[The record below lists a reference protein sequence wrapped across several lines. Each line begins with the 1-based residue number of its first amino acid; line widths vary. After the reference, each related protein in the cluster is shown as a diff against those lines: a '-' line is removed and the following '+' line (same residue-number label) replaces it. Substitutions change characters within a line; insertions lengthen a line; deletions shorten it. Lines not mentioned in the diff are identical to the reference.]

1 MPYPIYRPRRL
12 RESPLLRRMVRET
25 VLRTDDL
32 ILPFFTVHG
41 RGVREPIISMPGQF
55 RLSIDELLKEC
66 KDAASMGIP
75 AVLLFGLPRDKD
87 PRGSEAYAED
97 GIIQQAVRAVKDS
110 IPDLLVITDV
120 CLCEY
125 TSHGHCGVV
134 EEDRVKND
142 PTLDLIARTAL
153 SHAEAGADMVAP
165 SDMMDGR
172 VGAIREALDESGYQ
186 ETPIMAYSAKYAS
199 AFYGPFRE
207 AADSA
212 PQFGDRRSSQM
223 DPANAQEA
231 LREVA
236 LDDASF
242 TETPIMAYSA
252 KYASC
257 FFEPFRAAAES
268 TPQFGDR
275 RSYQMDPANAQEAM
289 REIALDLDEGA
300 DIVMVK
306 PALPYLDVISRAKL
320 EFGVPLAAYSVSG
333 EYAMIRAAGQL
344 GWLDEER
351 AMLEALTSIR
361 RAGAD
366 IVITYF
372 ARQAARL
379 LERGLG
385 AR

>member
-1 MPYPIYRPRRL
+1 MPYPVYRPRRL

-25 VLRTDDL
+25 TLRVDDL
-32 ILPFFTVHG
+32 VYPLFVTHG
-41 RGVREPIISMPGQF
+41 RGLREPITSMPGHF

-75 AVLLFGLPRDKD
+75 AVLLFGIPAEKD

-97 GIIQQAVRAVKDS
+97 GIIQQAVRAVKET
-110 IPDLLVITDV
+110 IPDLLVVTDV

-134 EEDRVKND
+134 EDGRVKND
-142 PTLDLIARTAL
+142 PTLDLLARTAV
-153 SHAEAGADMVAP
+153 SQVEAGADMVAP

-172 VGAIREALDESGYQ
+172 VAAIREALDEGGYL

-207 AADSA
+207 AAESA
-212 PQFGDRRSSQM
+212 PQFGDRR
-223 DPANAQEA
+223 
-231 LREVA
+231 
-236 LDDASF
+236 
-242 TETPIMAYSA
+242 
-252 KYASC
+252 
-257 FFEPFRAAAES
+257 
-268 TPQFGDR
+268 G
-275 RSYQMDPANAQEAM
+275 YQMDPANALEAM
-289 REIALDLDEGA
+289 REIALDIDEGA

-306 PALPYLDVISRAKL
+306 PALPYLDVIARVKG
-320 EFGVPLAAYSVSG
+320 EFGLPLAAYSVSG

-351 AMLEALTSIR
+351 AMVEALTGIR

-366 IVITYF
+366 IIITYF
-372 ARQAARL
+372 AKDVARL
-379 LERGLG
+379 IEQGR
-385 AR
+385 A

>member
-1 MPYPIYRPRRL
+1 MPFPIYRPRRL
-12 RESPLLRRMVRET
+12 RESPLLRSMVRET
-25 VLRTDDL
+25 TLRADDFVYPL
-32 ILPFFTVHG
+32 FAVHG
-41 RGVREPIISMPGQF
+41 RGVREPIGSMPGQY

-87 PRGSEAYAED
+87 PRGTEAYAED
-97 GIIQQAVRAVKDS
+97 GIIQQAVRAVKDT

-134 EEDRVKND
+134 EDGRIKND
-142 PTLDLIARTAL
+142 PSLELIARTAV

-172 VGAIREALDESGYQ
+172 VAAIREGLDEAAFT

-207 AADSA
+207 AADS
-212 PQFGDRRSSQM
+212 
-223 DPANAQEA
+223 
-231 LREVA
+231 
-236 LDDASF
+236 
-242 TETPIMAYSA
+242 
-252 KYASC
+252 
-257 FFEPFRAAAES
+257 

-275 RSYQMDPANAQEAM
+275 RSYQMDPANALEAM
-289 REIALDLDEGA
+289 REVALDVDEGA

-306 PALPYLDVISRAKL
+306 PALPYLDIIARVKG
-320 EFGVPLAAYSVSG
+320 EFGLPVAAYSVSG
-333 EYAMIRAAGQL
+333 EYAMLKAAGQL

-351 AMLEALTSIR
+351 AMLEALTGIR

-366 IVITYF
+366 IIITYF
-372 ARQAARL
+372 AKDAARL
-379 LERGLG
+379 IEQGR
-385 AR
+385 A